1 MNLLIGCAL
10 VWADPRMSLVPRL
23 ALGSVV
29 LVLAVLIPL
38 RVPRWDSHV
47 LTSGVTIYFDRYEG
61 LPTNS
66 LRLEEMKRDDVL
78 FYREGL
84 TTTVSVHRIAGTEY
98 IYFKSNGKIDGSYGD
113 ALSQLM
119 TSYIPMLLHPKAERA
134 LTIGLGTGMSAK
146 ALATFDTLKEIEVIE
161 IEPAMIEASKF
172 FDRAY
177 VKVDRLPAGVSF
189 PEEDGESRVWY
200 DPHKQLLFYKG
211 VMKDEERSRL
221 KKQSEDRDYQE
232 AIDALYRRARNSRH
246 SSVLE
251 DKRVRVIPTDG
262 RNYILATPKYYD
274 VITAEPSNPWIAG
287 IANLYT
293 REFYQVIKSKIKD
306 DGIFAQWFHNY
317 SMSPDDFRMVF
328 RTFTEAFPHVSLWS
342 MKESDFLLV
351 GSKQE
356 HPFDYAAVKKIY
368 DHNAML
374 KSDFDYLGLSDVYA
388 VQGFYRMGKE
398 NLADFSKGADI
409 NTDDG
414 AELEFS
420 APKSLRRAT
429 TELNRKIMLPYIEE
443 APPWLKNQSP
453 PVPEAMHHYY
463 MAESYV
469 ASVANNRALNE
480 LEKAIRLDPTNP
492 KFYVL
497 QTKVLLDQDKSAEA
511 MKSALTAME
520 RSRDTIS
527 DILVMSEDFY
537 LPEAKV
543 VYAKAIAMG
552 NRDVLPYLGL
562 GNIALHSGDIA
573 EAEKWFG
580 SAREIQ
586 ADQPAVLLAL
596 GRLALAKGNREK
608 NKEAAMSLFQEA
620 SAQLEKSKA
629 RGENSATL
637 YSELGEVN
645 MKLGLWDKSAESY
658 QEALR
663 MRRRRNDWRRSL
675 GEAYTKLGKVR
686 EAEQKYREVLAL
698 SPDDEQ
704 ALYGLQALGKRY

>member
-1 MNLLIGCAL
+1 
-10 VWADPRMSLVPRL
+10 
-23 ALGSVV
+23 
-29 LVLAVLIPL
+29 
-38 RVPRWDSHV
+38 
-47 LTSGVTIYFDRYEG
+47 
-61 LPTNS
+61 
-66 LRLEEMKRDDVL
+66 
-78 FYREGL
+78 
-84 TTTVSVHRIAGTEY
+84 
-98 IYFKSNGKIDGSYGD
+98 
-113 ALSQLM
+113 
-119 TSYIPMLLHPKAERA
+119 
-134 LTIGLGTGMSAK
+134 
-146 ALATFDTLKEIEVIE
+146 
-161 IEPAMIEASKF
+161 
-172 FDRAY
+172 
-177 VKVDRLPAGVSF
+177 
-189 PEEDGESRVWY
+189 
-200 DPHKQLLFYKG
+200 
-211 VMKDEERSRL
+211 
-221 KKQSEDRDYQE
+221 
-232 AIDALYRRARNSRH
+232 
-246 SSVLE
+246 
-251 DKRVRVIPTDG
+251 
-262 RNYILATPKYYD
+262 
-274 VITAEPSNPWIAG
+274 
-287 IANLYT
+287 
-293 REFYQVIKSKIKD
+293 
-306 DGIFAQWFHNY
+306 
-317 SMSPDDFRMVF
+317 
-328 RTFTEAFPHVSLWS
+328 
-342 MKESDFLLV
+342 
-351 GSKQE
+351 
-356 HPFDYAAVKKIY
+356 
-368 DHNAML
+368 
-374 KSDFDYLGLSDVYA
+374 
-388 VQGFYRMGKE
+388 
-398 NLADFSKGADI
+398 
-409 NTDDG
+409 
-414 AELEFS
+414 
-420 APKSLRRAT
+420 
-429 TELNRKIMLPYIEE
+429 MLPYIEE

-629 RGENSATL
+629 KGENSATL

-645 MKLGLWDKSAESY
+645 MKLGLWDKAAESY